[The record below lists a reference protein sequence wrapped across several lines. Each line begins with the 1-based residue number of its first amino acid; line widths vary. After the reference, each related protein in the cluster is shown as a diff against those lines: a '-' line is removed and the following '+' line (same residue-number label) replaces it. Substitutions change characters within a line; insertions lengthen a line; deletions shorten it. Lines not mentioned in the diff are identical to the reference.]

1 MSEERERVYTQAEFE
16 SALEEARAASKAA
29 SIEAATY
36 LMTQFHSENIHS
48 RYSPAKDESLEET
61 HKRARKENREQDE
74 LLKGAANH
82 GSSNGILLLAQNV
95 ANILSRTNC
104 SSSVTTDEKLETALF
119 FIAELTGLPSPNEMN
134 FHPVSSLSWLSFS
147 SHYGPSLN
155 DPSFCRVLS

>member
-16 SALEEARAASKAA
+16 SALEEARAAS
-29 SIEAATY
+29 IEAATY
-36 LMTQFHSENIHS
+36 LMTQFHSENFHS

-61 HKRARKENREQDE
+61 HKRARKGNREQDE

-82 GSSNGILLLAQNV
+82 GRSNGILLLAQNV